1 MGLQCIK
8 EQCWSP
14 VACGGFGF
22 CREVNLDPGKYVHC
36 AHCGAIAHYG
46 SKLEHNGGC
55 RAKELF
61 VGGAPAVDYVIR
73 YVPTYLNKHGQRT
86 LMRAAQ
92 GRNTFATEQEAQE
105 WIEAVTR
112 NNSNGLVTQI
122 WGTDPQFAVRP
133 CKCWPG
139 HFDPKSV
146 YFDD

>member
-1 MGLQCIK
+1 MMELQCIK
-8 EQCWSP
+8 EQCRSP
-14 VACGGFGF
+14 IACGGFGY
-22 CREVNLDPGKYVHC
+22 CRELNFL
-36 AHCGAIAHYG
+36 
-46 SKLEHNGGC
+46 
-55 RAKELF
+55 
-61 VGGAPAVDYVIR
+61 DYVIR

-112 NNSNGLVTQI
+112 NNSNGIVTQI
-122 WGTDPQFAVRP
+122 WGADPQFAVRP